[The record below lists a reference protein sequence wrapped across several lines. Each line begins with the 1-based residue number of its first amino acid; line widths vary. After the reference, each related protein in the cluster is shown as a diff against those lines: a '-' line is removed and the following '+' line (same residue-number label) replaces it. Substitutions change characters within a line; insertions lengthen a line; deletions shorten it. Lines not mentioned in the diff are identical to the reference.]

1 MDAATAINPEPTDTV
16 FPIIPD
22 PIMDK
27 LEFPNIRDVREI
39 LLPNE
44 AFEFEET
51 VNPIRHIEDIDTGP
65 LKHDTC
71 LTLKP
76 DFVDNGPVTICSF
89 PTYIFP

>member
-1 MDAATAINPEPTDTV
+1 MQVRCKPFLKNFNDRVKSHIV
-16 FPIIPD
+16 FHLYWVIQ
-22 PIMDK
+22 
-27 LEFPNIRDVREI
+27 
-39 LLPNE
+39 LPNE
-44 AFEFEET
+44 AFELEET
-51 VNPIRHIEDIDTGP
+51 VDPIRHIEDIDTGP